1 MKKERN
7 EWEKIQ
13 DRLSELEDMFL
24 RFQPR
29 SQLQFE
35 VDITRHCNLNCAY
48 CGLYSPLAE
57 KEFLD
62 PEEYRRDC
70 ARLSELF
77 HGEMRRVYLLGGE
90 PLLHPQI
97 IELMKIT
104 REAFPFG
111 IIRILTNGILLPK
124 MEEDFWEACHKYQV
138 EITTTE
144 YPIQL
149 DYSACGDIAEKHG
162 VAYVPHTFGIDKV
175 HKKKMGRDLISLKS
189 MVRPERNFA
198 HCGSANICLTLSHGK
213 MYACGVAA
221 NIHLLKNYFHLD
233 LPVSEQN
240 GVDIYTIESG
250 EELMRRMARAMP
262 LCGHC
267 DLSVREVTWDWGTSK
282 RDRYEWLGFE
292 FLDEDFQYLAEASH
306 IYVFGAGGVGMETL
320 RRLQRKNVH
329 VDAVLATRTE
339 GKPETVFGVPL
350 VKLQD
355 LDPVPE
361 NSVCLMALHSPESK
375 RKVYPILCERS
386 FKNVLPVYGFK
397 KAE

>member
-1 MKKERN
+1 MENELMERMN
-7 EWEKIQ
+7 K
-13 DRLSELEDMFL
+13 LENMFL

-35 VDITRHCNLNCAY
+35 VDITRHCNLNCEY
-48 CGLYSPLAE
+48 CGLYSPLAN

-97 IELMKIT
+97 TELMKIT
-104 REAFPFG
+104 RESFPIG

-124 MEEDFWEACHKYQV
+124 MDDAFWQSCSRYGV
-138 EITTTE
+138 EVTTTE

-149 DYSACGDIAEKHG
+149 DYSACSDLAEKHG
-162 VAYVPHTFGIDKV
+162 VAYLPHVFSIDPAY
-175 HKKKMGRDLISLKS
+175 KKTMGRDIISLKS
-189 MVRPERNFA
+189 MVRPEYNFA
-198 HCGSANICLTLSHGK
+198 HCSSANLCLTLSHGK
-213 MYACGVAA
+213 LYSCGVAA
-221 NIHLLKNYFHLD
+221 NIHILKDYFHLD
-233 LPVSEQN
+233 MPISQQN
-240 GVDIYTIESG
+240 GVDIYAVESG
-250 EELMRRMARAMP
+250 EELMRGMAKAMP

-267 DLSVREVTWDWGTSK
+267 DLSVRGVEWDWRVSR

-292 FLDEDFQYLAEASH
+292 FLEEDFQYLREAAH
-306 IYVFGAGGVGMETL
+306 VYVFGAAAVGMETV
-320 RRLQRKNVH
+320 RRLQRGGIH

-339 GKPETVFGVPL
+339 GKPETVLGVPL
-350 VKLQD
+350 RNLQD
-355 LDPVPE
+355 IEPIAE
-361 NSVCLMALHSPESK
+361 NSVCLMAVHSYKTKAE
-375 RKVYPILCERS
+375 VFPILCKHS